1 MLALF
6 GIPAV
11 PAATLFWDGG
21 TTNIAGNGNGASAG
35 GVGNWDTTIT
45 NWDAGAVPYVAWDN
59 ANLDTAVFGGTAGIV
74 TLTAPI
80 IVGGLTFSHTSGTY
94 TLQTGTLTLAAGAL
108 IKATAG
114 GGTASLATMT
124 SADNIFR
131 FQNTVTTNN
140 FANSTVFTMSSALG
154 GASNSV
160 QILGNGASTAAPVYL
175 SGTLSY
181 GGGTTVAANAAI
193 GFSTANVTG
202 LGVGSVSLG
211 QNTTVLRTG
220 GSLNNAFLTRLAAT
234 TNTITIIGNN
244 AGSGNALDLSGTNG
258 GVNLPNAS
266 LAFWDNVGTMSFAF
280 TQPITAGSNGYRF
293 GSTRAGNIINITT
306 TANVLSGTA
315 GLQLITGSLGNL
327 NITNANNY
335 TGNTINNAS
344 GKTITI
350 GTSLAI
356 QNSAIDSAGAGTFT
370 LAAGVTTPT
379 IGGLIG
385 SKNTSALFVAAGYNL
400 LTTLT
405 VNPGNG
411 VTNTYSGVIAN
422 STGGLAITKSGLGTQ
437 VLSGLNSFTGNVL
450 VSGGTLAAN
459 VSATV
464 GSGGNT
470 ALGTSSNGRTITV
483 NSGATLRFN
492 AANVFSNNFSQSAV
506 PSLIIAGTATNN
518 VAGNNALGNVILNS
532 GTLTATNG
540 HATYGAFNI
549 NGTITSTGTSFIS
562 TSDPVNGRMILTSSG
577 ANNVPTDSTM
587 DVTGT
592 LTISAPLA
600 DLLTAESKISGI
612 LKTGTGT
619 LVLTNTNTYTGKT
632 TISGGTLQLGDG
644 TAGNDGTITSTSEI
658 ADNGTLIYNGFGNLS
673 TPAAITGSGAVTKLG
688 PGMQTLSN
696 VSSSYAGITTV
707 SGGTLEVT
715 GRLTGT
721 TTVQANAG
729 GTLQLNNAGANAVNA
744 NATFI
749 GNGGRLA
756 VADGTSNQTHT
767 FGTLSLISG
776 SSFNFG
782 LGNTGNTLGFGT
794 IAPATVTALNT
805 PTLTLSISN
814 WNGIP
819 YPLGSGFSSAD
830 PTQSHFFIG
839 TSDLFGGT
847 GNVIAGIN
855 FVGIGGGIQVFN
867 TGSSQFEIVPVPEPA
882 TTVLFASVA
891 VCALLG
897 CRARR
902 RFVSRVIGRGTV

>member
-1 MLALF
+1 MRQRSS
-6 GIPAV
+6 
-11 PAATLFWDGG
+11 G
-21 TTNIAGNGNGASAG
+21 TAGIAGNGNGASAG

-45 NWDAGAVPYVAWDN
+45 NWDAGAEPYVAWN
-59 ANLDTAVFGGTAGIV
+59 NGNLDTASFGGTAGIV

-80 IVGGLTFSHTSGTY
+80 IVGGLTFSHTTGTY
-94 TLQTGTLTLAAGAL
+94 TLQTGTLTLAAGAI

-140 FANSTVFTMSSALG
+140 FANSTLFTMSSALG

-160 QILGNGASTAAPVYL
+160 QILGNGASVAAPVVV
-175 SGTLSY
+175 SGTLTY
-181 GGGTTVAANAAI
+181 GGGTTVADKAAI

-202 LGVGSVSLG
+202 LGAGSVSLG

-234 TNTITIIGNN
+234 TNPLTIIGNN
-244 AGSGNALDLSGTNG
+244 AGSNNALDLSGTNG

-266 LAFWDNVGTMSFAF
+266 LAFWDNVGTQSFAF
-280 TQPITAGSNGYRF
+280 TQAITAGSNGYLF
-293 GSTRAGNIINITT
+293 GSTRAANNINITT

-315 GLQLITGSLGNL
+315 SLATIAGCLGNL
-327 NITNANNY
+327 IITNANNF
-335 TGNTINNAS
+335 TGNTINNTTAA

-350 GTSLAI
+350 GNNLAI
-356 QNSAIDSAGAGTFT
+356 QNSAIDTSGAGTYT
-370 LAAGVTTPT
+370 LTVTTPT
-379 IGGLIG
+379 VGGLIG
-385 SKNTSALFVAAGYNL
+385 SKQITATSGSFVFVNAGYLL
-400 LTTLT
+400 LTSLT

-459 VSATV
+459 SSTTVSTG
-464 GSGGNT
+464 GST
-470 ALGTSSNGRTITV
+470 ALGTSSSGRTITV
-483 NSGATLRFN
+483 NSGATLRFDTG
-492 AANVFSNNFSQSAV
+492 NVFSNNFSQSAV
-506 PSLIIAGTATNN
+506 PSLTIAGTATNN
-518 VAGNNALGNVILNS
+518 VAGNNALGNVTLNS

-562 TSDPVNGRMILTSSG
+562 TSDPVNGRMILISSG
-577 ANNVPTDSTM
+577 ANNVPTDSTI

-600 DLLTAESKISGI
+600 DLLAAESKISGI
-612 LKTGTGT
+612 LKTNTGT
-619 LVLTNTNTYTGKT
+619 LVLTGTNTYTGKT
-632 TISGGTLQLGDG
+632 TISAGTLQLGDG
-644 TAGNDGTITSTSEI
+644 TAGNDGTITMTSEI
-658 ADNGTLIYNGFGNLS
+658 TSNGTLIFNSFGNLS
-673 TPAAITGSGAVTKLG
+673 APAAITGSGAVRKVG

-696 VSSSYAGITTV
+696 ASSYAGSTTV

-715 GRLTGT
+715 GSLTGT

-749 GNGGRLA
+749 GNGGTLA
-756 VADGTSNQTHT
+756 VADGTSNQAHT
-767 FGTLSLISG
+767 FGTLSLIAG

-782 LGNTGNTLGFGT
+782 LGNVGNALGFGT
-794 IAPATVTALNT
+794 VAPATVTALNT
-805 PTLTLSISN
+805 PTLTLNISN
-814 WNGIP
+814 WNGTP
-819 YPLGSGFSSAD
+819 YAPGSGFSNGD
-830 PTQSHFFIG
+830 PAQSHLFVG
-839 TSDLFGGT
+839 TTDQFGGT
-847 GNVIAGIN
+847 GVLIPGIAFAGI
-855 FVGIGGGIQVFN
+855 GSGIQVFN
-867 TGSSQFEIVPVPEPA
+867 TGRSQFEIVPVPEPA
-882 TTVLFASVA
+882 TTVLIGSMAL
-891 VCALLG
+891 CALLG
-897 CRARR
+897 CRERR
-902 RFVSRVIGRGTV
+902 RFVSHATTR